1 MEIQLLGPVELWV
14 DGRQVGLGPPQQRTV
29 AAALALE
36 AGRVVP
42 VDRLVALVWPGEP
55 PPSARNALQA
65 LVSRLRRLLAGTEAR
80 LLTRPPGY
88 LLGVDPATVD
98 AHRFRALVGAARAEP
113 DDLRA
118 AEAFRQALALWR
130 GPALADLPPEPR
142 ERLGPALEEARW
154 SALEDRLAVDLR
166 LWRHRELL
174 PELAELVRQQPG
186 RERLVAAQVTALAL
200 AGRPA
205 EALDAYDR
213 FRRHLAAEHGTD
225 PGPELRRLHL
235 AVVRGEPLTASPE
248 RVEPDWPAPAQLPPA
263 PTAFV
268 GRAAELAAMEAVRTT
283 ADREDRAGTAVLT
296 SVEGAGGIGKTA
308 LAVHWAHRARRHY
321 PDGQLYVDLRGF
333 GLDGPLAADEALARL
348 LRALGVEPNAVPPGE
363 EERAAL
369 FRSRTAGR
377 RLLVL
382 LDNARSSDH
391 VRPLLTGSAGCL
403 TVVTSRR
410 RLDGLSVRD
419 GAAAVRLDVVS
430 AAVAR
435 ELLARVAGGS
445 RLAAEVAATDQLV
458 ELCDGLPLA
467 LRLAA
472 VRLAGA
478 PELSVAALA
487 AELADDRRRLDAL
500 AVEEG
505 DTTVRAVLAGSL
517 RALPPDAAGMFRLLG
532 LLPGPDVEPR
542 AAAALAGIPA
552 ERAAALLD
560 RLAADHLLEPAGGGR
575 FGMHDVVRLYARELA
590 AGEDAG
596 AALTRLFDWYADA
609 TDRAERV
616 LFPEREEPPP
626 PVSVPEP
633 VSFDTAA
640 QAVDWLERE
649 RANLVAAVRRA
660 QERGAWDAAWY
671 VAHNLTTFLR
681 RGSYLADLV
690 DCQLVAT
697 DAARARGSA
706 ENEASAANA
715 LGIAYSQLRRTEE
728 AVAWYGRARVLHEG
742 QGDRR
747 QAAAVAMN
755 LGSMHLTGERPAEA
769 EPVLRQ
775 ALALARA
782 SGHRMAEGL
791 CLGNLG
797 LAERDQGRFAEAEAH
812 LAESAR
818 VLREVGYTEGLA
830 NVEEDV
836 AGLYARTG
844 RPVDAAAAFRRSIE
858 LAQQVGERP
867 VEMRSRRGLAAA
879 LRQLG
884 ADQEARHHLDVA
896 LAIAVQIGSPL
907 LPALE
912 RERAE
917 LGGSPVLTSQHLG

>member
-1 MEIQLLGPVELWV
+1 M
-14 DGRQVGLGPPQQRTV
+14 
-29 AAALALE
+29 
-36 AGRVVP
+36 
-42 VDRLVALVWPGEP
+42 
-55 PPSARNALQA
+55 
-65 LVSRLRRLLAGTEAR
+65 
-80 LLTRPPGY
+80 
-88 LLGVDPATVD
+88 DPATVD

-296 SVEGAGGIGKTA
+296 SVEGAGGVGKTA
-308 LAVHWAHRARRHY
+308 LAVHWAHRVADRF
-321 PDGQLYVDLRGF
+321 PDGQLYVNLRGF
-333 GLDGPLAADEALARL
+333 DPAARWPRTRRWPGFLARS
-348 LRALGVEPNAVPPGE
+348 GWQPNADAGRARTSGPP
-363 EERAAL
+363 L
-369 FRSRTAGR
+369 YRTLLAGR
-377 RLLVL
+377 RVLVV
-382 LDNARSSDH
+382 LDNARDADQ
-391 VRPLLTGSAGCL
+391 VRPLLPGTRRLPGRGHQPRPAGRP
-403 TVVTSRR
+403 VGAGRR
-410 RLDGLSVRD
+410 RG
-419 GAAAVRLDVVS
+419 GAAGRRPRGGGPG
-430 AAVAR
+430 AAGPGR
-435 ELLARVAGGS
+435 RRVAGWRPRSPPPTSWSSSATACRWRSGS
-445 RLAAEVAATDQLV
+445 PRSGWPAPRSCPWPRWRPSWPTTAAGWTRS
-458 ELCDGLPLA
+458 P
-467 LRLAA
+467 
-472 VRLAGA
+472 
-478 PELSVAALA
+478 S
-487 AELADDRRRLDAL
+487 RRGTPRSGRCWPA
-500 AVEEG
+500 
-505 DTTVRAVLAGSL
+505 SL

-552 ERAAALLD
+552 GRAAALLD

-660 QERGAWDAAWY
+660 HERGAWDAAWY

-896 LAIAVQIGSPL
+896 LAIAVQIGSRRCRAGTGSGPSSAGVPFS
-907 LPALE
+907 LPSIWD
-912 RERAE
+912 R
-917 LGGSPVLTSQHLG
+917 SPDEVDACAVADDRLSS